1 MPDFHMKGISWTLR
15 AGVKNP
21 VSCPYLCLTLSKLL
35 CVLRPPRVMISV
47 AANISALFFLSKQKA
62 DPGVLCVLPWRAPWC
77 VLQGQRKPAA
87 TSPGILTQGWD
98 PCCGSGRALI
108 PIV

>member
-47 AANISALFFLSKQKA
+47 AANRSALFFLSKQKA

-77 VLQGQRKPAA
+77 VLRGRESLLPPALEY
-87 TSPGILTQGWD
+87 SPKAGILAAGV
-98 PCCGSGRALI
+98 GEL
-108 PIV
+108 